1 MFTGIIEEIG
11 KIKSMLRGGKSV
23 VIEVEAEKVLKD
35 TKIGDSIATNGV
47 CLTVTF
53 LGDSFFRADVMPET
67 MRRSNLGLLRPGDP
81 VNLERALCLNSRLG
95 GHLVAGHIDGTGR
108 IVDVQREENALWF
121 TVSAGADLLRYIV
134 QKGSIAIDGVSLTIA
149 YVDEAVF
156 RVSVIPHTQ
165 EETTLL
171 RKHTGDIVNLENDMI
186 VRYVEQLM
194 GKDNTKGLSL
204 SFLEATGF

>member
-67 MRRSNLGLLRPGDP
+67 MRRSNLGLLRPGGSGKSGTCS
-81 VNLERALCLNSRLG
+81 LFKQSFGRTFG
-95 GHLVAGHIDGTGR
+95 GRTYRWDRPDRGR
-108 IVDVQREENALWF
+108 
-121 TVSAGADLLRYIV
+121 
-134 QKGSIAIDGVSLTIA
+134 
-149 YVDEAVF
+149 
-156 RVSVIPHTQ
+156 
-165 EETTLL
+165 
-171 RKHTGDIVNLENDMI
+171 
-186 VRYVEQLM
+186 
-194 GKDNTKGLSL
+194 
-204 SFLEATGF
+204 ATGG